1 MAGSGG
7 RWNVACR
14 SRGGRDNWA
23 EATSMQGQYIRITI
37 RVFTEHLLYIKPCA
51 LFRSL
56 YALFPLTC
64 PCILWQRPS
73 VLCPQPLTSF
83 SHIPTHLPPCAA
95 LPAASTLA
103 LRWGTVLENWNHF
116 ASPPRE
122 QKCIGFTGNEMVRGG
137 KHSCSPWH
145 LSPVLPSLALCLLFN
160 LPWPPSLHV
169 PILLLQ
175 QLSLGTLPSKPH
187 SCYSLSQDLL
197 LGTSN
202 LDCKTYYHCFTN
214 EETKGVNWT

>member
-1 MAGSGG
+1 M
-7 RWNVACR
+7 
-14 SRGGRDNWA
+14 
-23 EATSMQGQYIRITI
+23 
-37 RVFTEHLLYIKPCA
+37 
-51 LFRSL
+51 
-56 YALFPLTC
+56 
-64 PCILWQRPS
+64 
-73 VLCPQPLTSF
+73 LCPQPLTSF
-83 SHIPTHLPPCAA
+83 SHIPAHLPPCAA

-214 EETKGVNWT
+214 EETKGVTQHTHHTHSFPSLPPPLLPLPFFPLLLCLCSSTSLSLSLTHTHTHTCP